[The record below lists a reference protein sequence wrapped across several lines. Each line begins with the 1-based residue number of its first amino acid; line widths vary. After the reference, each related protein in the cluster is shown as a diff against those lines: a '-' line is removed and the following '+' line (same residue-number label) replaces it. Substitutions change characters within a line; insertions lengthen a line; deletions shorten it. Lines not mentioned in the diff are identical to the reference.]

1 MAYQFTLDDVAYLSS
16 AEGHVALAEVAG
28 RELSK
33 ASLLGD
39 VAAARARFGGWA
51 AALVETALLRRRARE
66 KLADAEHWLFTD
78 EALQQATPTQVA
90 RHRAARLAGRAVHDV
105 TCSIGAEL
113 RELAGTCAPALG
125 SDLDPVRLA
134 IARHNLADQARTGI
148 VRADALAP
156 ASRDCVLVADPARRS
171 AAGRTVD
178 PEAFQPALP
187 ALFEACAGRDLVVKC
202 APGLDF
208 AKLRALGF
216 AGEIEVVSLA
226 GSAREAALWSP
237 GLATAA
243 RRASV
248 LGKDGL
254 VEQITD
260 EEPDDC
266 AAAPAGEWIVD
277 PDPAIVRS
285 GLVRHYAHRH
295 GLWQLDPHIAY
306 LTGDAPPPGTRG
318 FRVLEQLPYSEKK
331 LRAALQARQV
341 GAVEILTRGV
351 DVEPD
356 ALRPRLKLRG
366 SERLAVVIA
375 RIGAHPSAFL
385 CQPAW

>member
-1 MAYQFTLDDVAYLSS
+1 MYQFALDDVAYLCSEQGR
-16 AEGHVALAEVAG
+16 AALAEVAG

-33 ASLLGD
+33 SSLLGD
-39 VAAARARFGGWA
+39 VAAARARFGSRTS
-51 AALVETALLRRRARE
+51 ALVETVRLRRKARE
-66 KLADAEHWLFTD
+66 KLTGSAQWLFTD
-78 EALQQATPTQVA
+78 EALQQATPTLVA
-90 RHRAARLAGRAVHDV
+90 RHRAARLAGRAAHDA

-113 RELAGTCAPALG
+113 REIAGACAPALG

-134 IARHNLADQARTGI
+134 MARHNLSDQPRAAL

-156 ASRDCVLVADPARRS
+156 PSRGCVLVADPARRS
-171 AAGRTVD
+171 ASGRTVD

-187 ALFEACAGRDLVVKC
+187 ALFDACADRDFVVKC

-208 AKLRALGF
+208 AKLRGIGF
-216 AGEIEVVSLA
+216 TGEIEVVSLA
-226 GSAREAALWSP
+226 GSVREAALWSP
-237 GLATAA
+237 GLATAT

-248 LGKDGL
+248 LGKDGG

-260 EEPDDC
+260 AEPDDC

-277 PDPAIVRS
+277 PDPAIVRA
-285 GLVRHYAHRH
+285 GLVRHYARRH

-306 LTGDAPPPGTRG
+306 LTGAAAPPGTRG
-318 FRVLEQLPYSEKK
+318 LRVLEQLPYSEKK
-331 LRAALQARQV
+331 LRAALQARRV

-366 SERLAVVIA
+366 PERLAVVIA
-375 RIGAHPSAFL
+375 RIGAHPAAFL
-385 CQPAW
+385 CLPSW